1 VAVVV
6 FRRGMLPSPPQH
18 VFFQIIAMWSL
29 FVQEEGT
36 TCHIM
41 RSTRDMILHHDLF
54 KSSDAS
60 PGLDTAVVVDIV
72 VVVVVGIVV
81 VVDIVVVGDV
91 VGCVVYMLV
100 QTVKSQLYQGMKWN
114 L

>member
-1 VAVVV
+1 
-6 FRRGMLPSPPQH
+6 
-18 VFFQIIAMWSL
+18 
-29 FVQEEGT
+29 VQEEGP

-60 PGLDTAVVVDIV
+60 PGLDIAVVVDIVV

>member
-1 VAVVV
+1 
-6 FRRGMLPSPPQH
+6 
-18 VFFQIIAMWSL
+18 
-29 FVQEEGT
+29 
-36 TCHIM
+36 
-41 RSTRDMILHHDLF
+41 MILHHDLF

-60 PGLDTAVVVDIV
+60 PGLDTAVVVDI
-72 VVVVVGIVV
+72 VVVVGIVV

>member
-1 VAVVV
+1 
-6 FRRGMLPSPPQH
+6 
-18 VFFQIIAMWSL
+18 
-29 FVQEEGT
+29 
-36 TCHIM
+36 
-41 RSTRDMILHHDLF
+41 MILHHDLF

-60 PGLDTAVVVDIV
+60 SGLDTAVVVDIV